1 MIIVRPTFR
10 GFDFLEPHMERHRS
24 RRKVADN
31 SIAPSIVAKLRAIS
45 ALKLILGYPLTD
57 AAAYGHSK
65 GEECG
70 SFRAMAFTVRHKK

>member
-1 MIIVRPTFR
+1 MIECIFGWGKQHGT
-10 GFDFLEPHMERHRS
+10 
-24 RRKVADN
+24 
-31 SIAPSIVAKLRAIS
+31 IAPSIVAKLRAIS

-70 SFRAMAFTVRHKK
+70 SFRAMAFTV